1 MSHQADTDADTETFK
16 YRGDRIDPLRNNKG
30 TIEAKI
36 TDWYCSNEIR
46 STLGTASSSEG
57 EEEPEAKRYKSFDR
71 EYVIRIFATTKRG
84 TSIGIN
90 VFNHTPHFFVEV
102 PEKIAQNKYKLSGMV
117 AKIKGKMARTT
128 RENLLAFDVEG
139 ARIYMVSLTT
149 RCFLTC
155 VWYSKTLLA

>member
-57 EEEPEAKRYKSFDR
+57 EEDPEAKRYKSFDR

-90 VFNHTPHFFVEV
+90 VFNYTPHFFVEV
-102 PEKIAQNKYKLSGMV
+102 PEKIAQILYPDACALVTWPSGLKLQS
-117 AKIKGKMARTT
+117 AICCIWLHSR
-128 RENLLAFDVEG
+128 
-139 ARIYMVSLTT
+139 LT
-149 RCFLTC
+149 
-155 VWYSKTLLA
+155 